1 MPSTAILMRAV
12 FLLIFIMLWGQ
23 IAVAQTVTQ
32 NQQTIFTIEINESGN
47 ALWSAEMLKPLTT
60 LSEISEWE
68 SALKENASYKSI
80 MAAELDKIN
89 MSLSSAQNYSNRS
102 MSAENFNITYD
113 LSKTLP
119 NAYIKIRFSFEWKN
133 FSRVNSSKIFIG
145 DAFSEGGVFSEGG
158 RIPSSN
164 NVLIIKVPVGYHL
177 VNASPNFDKIDG
189 NRLIW
194 DGTLYRS
201 FNKGEPSLEL
211 SRDIVDQETSP
222 NTMFILVLVILF
234 SGGLFILWKKKG
246 SLKYKDAGHTAKT
259 ELPQPSGEIQK
270 EKGESFEGGINNKSE
285 TQTEN
290 SEKIQEEQ
298 DEATLKTLALSPDLM
313 REILSDE
320 EMIEKYLVKF
330 GGQAY
335 QSEIVEQ
342 SGLSK
347 SKISI
352 VLAKMKEDGRIL
364 KIRKG
369 KENIIR
375 IVPKKE

>member
-60 LSEISEWE
+60 QSEISEWE
-68 SALKENASYKSI
+68 SALKENTSDSSI
-80 MAAELDKIN
+80 MVAELDKIN

-133 FSRVNSSKIFIG
+133 FSRVNSSKILIG

-158 RIPSSN
+158 RVPSSN

-211 SRDIVDQETSP
+211 SRDIVEQDSSS
-222 NTMFILVLVILF
+222 NSMLILVLVILF

-246 SLKYKDAGHTAKT
+246 SPKHGHTAKT
-259 ELPQPSGEIQK
+259 ELSQPSGEIQK
-270 EKGESFEGGINNKSE
+270 EKGESFEGGTNNRSE
-285 TQTEN
+285 TQIES

-298 DEATLKTLALSPDLM
+298 DEATLKTLALSPELM